1 MPSGYFTIIV
11 RGHAPTPQ
19 HEAALLEGTGLSATT
34 LSAGTEIT
42 LGQQLCQIRNA
53 TRLLE
58 PGWSLESGTRL
69 SAVTHGAL
77 SFAAVC
83 TPSVGHGLQ
92 AMTSCGHLR
101 APHTQLIMQ
110 PSGDEMR
117 LVLEDRVALTG
128 DESRALLDLVL
139 LSNQA
144 LIESQLGRP
153 MYEGRFEFPYSPP
166 EYAHRYTELF
176 HGSVR
181 FGCRE
186 AAIVIPRRWLSV
198 ESPFADPTTYHAALE
213 RLGLSARRFEGD
225 RRLVAR
231 VEQILAQ
238 RGARL
243 GLRCTARLLGVS
255 DRTLTRRLGGQGTSF
270 QELAD
275 ESRRARAVALLQDPG
290 LTVAEIAYALDYED
304 AANFGRAFRRWY
316 GTSPGR
322 YRRTVGMDDSLR
334 EE

>member
-11 RGHAPTPQ
+11 RGHARTPEHQ
-19 HEAALLEGTGLSATT
+19 AALLEGTGVSATT
-34 LSAGTEIT
+34 LTARTEIT

-83 TPSVGHGLQ
+83 SPSLNHGLQ
-92 AMTSCGHLR
+92 AMTSFGYLR
-101 APHTQLIMQ
+101 APHTQLLMQ
-110 PSGDEMR
+110 PSGDEIR
-117 LVLEDRVALTG
+117 LVLEDRVALSE

-153 MYEGRFEFPYSPP
+153 MYEGRFEIPFAPP
-166 EYAHRYTELF
+166 EYAHRYAELF
-176 HGSVR
+176 HAPVH
-181 FGCRE
+181 FGCKE
-186 AAIVIPRRWLSV
+186 AAIVIPRRWLTV
-198 ESPFADPTTYHAALE
+198 ESPFADPTTYHTALGQ
-213 RLGLSARRFEGD
+213 LGVSARRFEGD

-231 VEQILAQ
+231 VEQILSQ

-243 GLRCTARLLGVS
+243 GLRRTARLLGVS

-270 QELAD
+270 HALAD
-275 ESRRARAVALLQDPG
+275 DSRRARAVALLQDPR
-290 LTVAEIAYALDYED
+290 LSVAEIAYALDYED

-322 YRRTVGMDDSLR
+322 YRRLR
-334 EE
+334 ETD